1 MTQLPPR
8 ADVVIRNAYVM
19 TMDAARGDL
28 APGSVYARDGVIVA
42 IGEAIDAPGAE
53 VIEGAGKIVMPGLI
67 DTHWHCWNTLFRS
80 FSGDTPE
87 HGYFPTVARFGMQMT
102 PQDMAASVALA
113 AAEAVNS
120 GTTFVHDWCHNVRS
134 KAHADADLGALAAS
148 GLRARFSC
156 GWRQGLPDDEPV
168 DQAPLEDFAMGWKAC
183 GHEGRIDLGAAWR
196 GPFRAGPIAEKFYR
210 AEFDNARRLG
220 LPVTVHCGSARAAK
234 DQIAKLAREG
244 LLGPDVQI
252 IHGLAASADEI
263 AAMKETGAA
272 ISFSPGSELRIGF
285 GLTVLSQCLDAGV
298 PVGASMD
305 TSALT
310 GASSMFAILKL
321 MRDVENGVWESEFKL
336 TARRALEIG
345 TIEGARSMGLA
356 DKIGSLT
363 PGKRADLIM
372 IDPDTLNMG
381 VVTDVA
387 HAVLECTLPENIDT
401 VMVDG
406 RILKRA
412 GRLTAIDPQAVI
424 AQART
429 ALAGIRARANWR

>member
-1 MTQLPPR
+1 VTGLPPR
-8 ADVVIRNAYVM
+8 ADVVIRGAYVM
-19 TMDAARGDL
+19 TMDAARSDL
-28 APGSVYARDGVIVA
+28 APGSVHVRDGA
-42 IGEAIDAPGAE
+42 IAAVGETVDAPGAT
-53 VIEGAGKIVMPGLI
+53 VVDGAGKIVMPGLI

-80 FSGDTPE
+80 FAGDTPE

-113 AAEAVNS
+113 AAEAINS

-134 KAHADADLGALAAS
+134 KTHADADLGALAAS

-156 GWRQGLPDDEPV
+156 GWRQGLPDDAPV
-168 DQAPLEDFAMGWKAC
+168 DQGPLEAFAADWQAGD
-183 GHEGRIDLGAAWR
+183 GGLIDLGAAWR

-220 LPVTVHCGSARAAK
+220 LPVTVHCGSSRGATG
-234 DQIAKLAREG
+234 QIAKLAREG

-263 AAMKETGAA
+263 AAMKEAGAA

-285 GLTVLSQCLDAGV
+285 GLTVLSQCLEAGI

-321 MRDVENGVWESEFKL
+321 MRDVENAVWESEFKL

-345 TIEGARSMGLA
+345 TIEGARSMGL
-356 DKIGSLT
+356 DGRTGSLT

-387 HAVLECTLPENIDT
+387 HTVLECTLPENIDT

-424 AQART
+424 ADARA

>member
-1 MTQLPPR
+1 MAQLPRR
-8 ADVVIRNAYVM
+8 AEFIIRDAYVM
-19 TMDAARGDL
+19 TMDASRGDL
-28 APGSVYARDGVIVA
+28 ARGSVHVRDGAIVA
-42 IGEAIDAPGAE
+42 VGADVDAPGVE
-53 VIEGAGKIVMPGLI
+53 VIDGAGKIVMPGLV

-87 HGYFPTVARFGMQMT
+87 HGYFVTVARFGMNMT
-102 PQDMAASVALA
+102 PDDMYRGVRLA
-113 AAEAVNS
+113 MAEAINS

-134 KAHADADLGALAAS
+134 KEHSDADLRAVADS
-148 GLRARFSC
+148 GIRVRFSC

-168 DQAPLEDFAMGWKAC
+168 DQAPLEAYAAAWDC
-183 GHEGRIDLGAAWR
+183 HSNEGLIDLGAAWR
-196 GPFRAGPIAEKFYR
+196 GPFRAQPIPEPLYR
-210 AEFDNARRLG
+210 AEFENARRLG
-220 LPVTVHCGSARAAK
+220 LPVTVHAGSARKAVG
-234 DQIAKLAREG
+234 QIAKLARENM
-244 LLGPDVQI
+244 LGPDVQI

-263 AAMKETGAA
+263 AAMREAGAS

-285 GLTVLSQCLDAGV
+285 GLSVLSECLDAGLR
-298 PVGASMD
+298 VGASMD

-310 GASSMFAILKL
+310 GASSLFGVLKL
-321 MRDVENGVWESEFKL
+321 MRDVENGKWESEFKL

-345 TIEGARSMGLA
+345 TIEGARSMAL
-356 DKIGSLT
+356 DHKIGSLT

-381 VVTDVA
+381 VVADVA

-401 VMVDG
+401 VVVDG

-424 AQART
+424 AD
-429 ALAGIRARANWR
+429 ARASLAAVRERTTWR

>member
-1 MTQLPPR
+1 MTGLPPR
-8 ADVVIRNAYVM
+8 ADVVIRGAYVM
-19 TMDAARGDL
+19 TMDAARSDL
-28 APGSVYARDGVIVA
+28 APGSVHVRDGAIVA
-42 IGEAIDAPGAE
+42 VGETVDAPGAT
-53 VIEGAGKIVMPGLI
+53 VVDGAGKIVMPGLI

-80 FSGDTPE
+80 FAGDTPE

-113 AAEAVNS
+113 TAEAINS

-156 GWRQGLPDDEPV
+156 GWRQGLPDDAPV
-168 DQAPLEDFAMGWKAC
+168 DQGPLEAFAADWQAGVDQ
-183 GHEGRIDLGAAWR
+183 GLIDLGAAWR

-220 LPVTVHCGSARAAK
+220 LPVTVHCGSSRGATG
-234 DQIAKLAREG
+234 QIAKLAREG

-263 AAMKETGAA
+263 AAMKEAGAA

-285 GLTVLSQCLDAGV
+285 GLTVLSQCLEAGI

-321 MRDVENGVWESEFKL
+321 MRDVENAVWESEFKL

-345 TIEGARSMGLA
+345 TIEGARSMGL
-356 DKIGSLT
+356 DGRTGSLT

-387 HAVLECTLPENIDT
+387 HTVLECTLPENIDT

-424 AQART
+424 ADARA